1 MSQRFSLDV
10 NDLIN
15 LGKNALLVGVGSLL
29 TYVLENVN
37 TIDWGSTGV
46 LLVPIVTLV
55 LDSIVKWIKGPVGPV
70 SPVKNV

>member
-15 LGKNALLVGVGSLL
+15 LGKNALLVGAGALL
-29 TYVLENVN
+29 TYIMENVN

-46 LLVPIVTLV
+46 LLVPVVTLV
-55 LDSIVKWIKGPVGPV
+55 LDSIVKWIKGPV

>member
-1 MSQRFSLDV
+1 M
-10 NDLIN
+10 
-15 LGKNALLVGVGSLL
+15 
-29 TYVLENVN
+29 ENVN

-55 LDSIVKWIKGPVGPV
+55 LDSVVKWIKGPVGPV